1 MKNWAKQL
9 AGAALVLVFA
19 LAVGGFV
26 MVLRAQQ
33 GSLAA
38 TMADAHIHAV
48 SPPDG
53 ATNVPVSGE
62 IRAEYVSRP
71 TNDPTIKLEP
81 PVDVTLDN
89 PHWDGTTF
97 VIDDRG
103 LRANSLYH
111 VELDQDDWTG
121 KGEHKQ
127 IKVRWSFH
135 TGTEQHVAPSLSP
148 SPNPTSATSA
158 SPSVTPSTSGP
169 LIWYGGPSNDLHGL
183 DWSGKPVKNLSADPM
198 IQSPDGLLL
207 WRRPNTPGG
216 NSAVYDA
223 NGDPVGF
230 VPVDQNMM
238 WADDGRTFCG
248 VTSTPTA
255 SYELDM
261 LRINAPRVRVGTVPV
276 TPGTNQVPVLAACSV
291 LTQRAVV
298 IGQSNGY
305 TWSVTMISLSDG
317 SVLYQHSYPNPLARI
332 VASHDGQYIAEQFPN
347 NANGGPATLIRQLPS
362 GTTVGQFSGI
372 VVQGF
377 SWDASLVIGN
387 TFGDPSVQE
396 AQVMRYRT
404 HEIVWHQ
411 CMCPH
416 PHWLTV
422 LAQPGGSK
430 VAVVAS
436 TDDGAHVS
444 FNIVDA
450 NGTSKS
456 VTITSTPI
464 TPAF

>member
-9 AGAALVLVFA
+9 AGAILVVVFA

-26 MVLRAQQ
+26 LLLRAQQ

-38 TMADAHIHAV
+38 TMAAAHIRAV

-53 ATNVPVSGE
+53 ATNILVDGE
-62 IRAEYVSRP
+62 IRADYVSRP
-71 TNDPTIKLEP
+71 RTDPTIKLEP
-81 PVDVTLDN
+81 PVGVTLDN
-89 PHWDGTTF
+89 PRWEGTTF
-97 VIDDRG
+97 VVDYHG
-103 LRANSLYH
+103 LRDTSLYH
-111 VELDQDDWTG
+111 VELDQDDSTG

-127 IKVRWSFH
+127 IKVRWSFR
-135 TGTEQHVAPSLSP
+135 TGPGQHATPTATPTPS
-148 SPNPTSATSA
+148 PTSATTV
-158 SPSVTPSTSGP
+158 SPSAAPTTSGP
-169 LIWYGGPSNDLHGL
+169 LIWYGGPSNDLHGV
-183 DWSGKPVKNLSADPM
+183 DWTGKQVKNLSANLM

-230 VPVDQNMM
+230 VPADPNMM
-238 WADDGRTFCG
+238 WADDGRTFCS
-248 VTSTPTA
+248 VTSTPTGTH
-255 SYELDM
+255 ELDM
-261 LRINAPRVRVGTVPV
+261 LRINGPRIRVGAVPV

-305 TWSVTMISLSDG
+305 TWSVTMISLNDG

-332 VASHDGQYIAEQFPN
+332 VASHDGQYIAEQYGS
-347 NANGGPATLIRQLPS
+347 NASGAATLIRQLPS
-362 GTTVGQFSGI
+362 GTTVGQFSGV

-377 SWDASLVIGN
+377 SWDGTLVVGN
-387 TFGDPSVQE
+387 TSGDLSVQE

-411 CMCPH
+411 CTCPH
-416 PHWLTV
+416 PHGLFT
-422 LAQPGGSK
+422 LPQPGGSK
-430 VAVVAS
+430 LAVVAI
-436 TDDGAHVS
+436 TDDGLHVL
-444 FNIVDA
+444 FTIVDA
-450 NGTSKS
+450 GGTSKS
-456 VTITSTPI
+456 IPVAAQSLPL
-464 TPAF
+464 F

>member
-38 TMADAHIHAV
+38 TMAEAHIHAV

-71 TNDPTIKLEP
+71 ANDPTIKLEP
-81 PVDVTLDN
+81 PVGVTLDN

-97 VIDDRG
+97 VIDYRG
-103 LRANSLYH
+103 LRASSLYH

-135 TGTEQHVAPSLSP
+135 TGTEQHVAPSP

-158 SPSVTPSTSGP
+158 SPSVRPSTSGP
-169 LIWYGGPSNDLHGL
+169 LIWYGGPSNDLHGV
-183 DWSGKPVKNLSADPM
+183 DWSGRPVKNLSAGPM

-248 VTSTPTA
+248 MTSTPTA

-298 IGQSNGY
+298 IGQSNG
-305 TWSVTMISLSDG
+305 
-317 SVLYQHSYPNPLARI
+317 
-332 VASHDGQYIAEQFPN
+332 QYIAEQFAGN
-347 NANGGPATLIRQLPS
+347 TSGPATLIRQLPS

-372 VVQGF
+372 VVQRF
-377 SWDASLVIGN
+377 SWDGSLVVGN

-422 LAQPGGSK
+422 LAQPNGSK

-456 VTITSTPI
+456 VTIASTPI